1 MSAIK
6 LKTNGYKEAIFNKH
20 LVEIIDNI
28 ISAYPLTFVN
38 LERLRKEIDR
48 LEELFWIKD
57 EGGKYL
63 LVNNKFSSSLHFA
76 TSQIEGKSVDKFI
89 PGYLLNFNKA
99 LDEYIKESRS
109 VFIIEG
115 FPFAGV
121 SSKKDYQTIEI
132 PVTDS
137 EGNVVAI
144 IGVTQ
149 KLSLTLEQKENID
162 FSAQLS
168 LIQSLNKDFLFID
181 NNEII
186 TQVNSGFC
194 NLFSLSLPDVKGNN
208 YSKVLPTPLRS
219 LIESFLESDSA
230 FQTVDVNDKGVT
242 ENELIFH
249 FIKINGSGIIIL
261 LDSKEVSETLKP
273 TADNETKIYDV
284 LAQHNSEPVFI
295 YDKSNLRFLQVNNAA
310 LKLYGYSR
318 DEFLQLDLTD
328 LYAPDDIQTL
338 LDKNNERH
346 KEDYIIK
353 PYRQKHK
360 DGTTIFVELSTVSV
374 KYNDKD
380 AVFNVIRNVADEL
393 KLKKESQLYDALYKN
408 TGSLFFV
415 TDREGFIKSVNRA
428 VIETL
433 GYSSKSLEE
442 SSFTSLVIDEERGKI
457 NSSVFQSVS
466 KEKLFFKTFL
476 KRAGSDHLEV
486 ELVSNPVFDYKDEV
500 DSYCIIC
507 NKTEE
512 KVKEV
517 IKEIIKEIPV
527 QFNVAKEDF
536 PKAVPETIFLSGV
549 FHDLLTPI
557 NVILGFIEDLTEN
570 IELSTPEQKEAVE
583 IINQNRSNLLNSMN
597 SIIELTQISKNQV
610 KMKYDSYKIG
620 EIIENLKREIEENR
634 TLENIELTLGKIS
647 SSLEIRTDSNKFQK
661 LLTLILNIISKIIS
675 QKNIYISVSPLNEEF
690 FAVYVRDKYSSSSE
704 EFAERLNSVFGNNN
718 IESGVSLL
726 IFNLCNSLMQLLK
739 GEFKVFEEN
748 DAGFVFPLD
757 LTKRVEP
764 SKDKVEADDNVTEE
778 EKESDTSE
786 EKVKPITKFEEVT
799 FLKEPKS
806 KEPLSLKQSMDISGL
821 SCLYL
826 EDQSDS
832 QMLFSAEMK
841 GLKEINFASGFE
853 QALPLLKSKHFD
865 FIVMD
870 INLQGDYN
878 GLDVLRIIRTMPGYQ
893 NVPVIAVTAYLL
905 PGDTDKFIRAGF
917 SDFVSKPVFREKI
930 LASLE
935 KTLV

>member
-6 LKTNGYKEAIFNKH
+6 LKTNGYKEAVFNKH

-38 LERLRKEIDR
+38 LERLRKEIDG

-63 LVNNKFSSSLHFA
+63 LVNNTFSSSLHFA
-76 TSQIEGKSVDKFI
+76 TSQIEGKPVDKFI

-121 SSKKDYQTIEI
+121 SSRKDYQTIEI

-137 EGNVVAI
+137 EDNVVAI

-149 KLSLTLEQKENID
+149 KVSLKPERKENID

-168 LIQSLNKDFLFID
+168 LIKSLNKDFVFID
-181 NNEII
+181 SNGTVTEVSN
-186 TQVNSGFC
+186 GFC
-194 NLFSLSLPDVKGNN
+194 NLFSLSPSQVKSNN
-208 YSKVLPTPLRS
+208 YRVLPQALRS
-219 LIESFLESDSA
+219 LIESFQESGAA

-242 ENELIFH
+242 ESEVSFH

-261 LDSKEVSETLKP
+261 SDSKEVPELLTP
-273 TADNETKIYDV
+273 NADNETKTYDV
-284 LAQHNSEPVFI
+284 LIQNNSKPVFI

-338 LDKNNERH
+338 LDKNSESH
-346 KEDYIIK
+346 AEDHITK

-360 DGTTIFVELSTVSV
+360 DGTTIFVELSTVRV

-393 KLKKESQLYDALYKN
+393 KLKKESQLYNSLYKN
-408 TGSLFFV
+408 SSNLFFV
-415 TDREGFIKSVNRA
+415 TDREGFIKSVNKA

-433 GYSSKSLEE
+433 GYSPKSLEE
-442 SSFTSLVIDEERGKI
+442 SSFTSLAIDEERGKI
-457 NSSVFQSVS
+457 NSSVFQSGL
-466 KEKLFFKTFL
+466 KEKLSFKTFL
-476 KRAGSDHLEV
+476 KRAGSNHLEV
-486 ELVSNPVFDYKDEV
+486 ELISNPVFDYKGEI

-507 NKTEE
+507 IKIEE

-517 IKEIIKEIPV
+517 IKEIVKEIPV
-527 QFNVAKEDF
+527 QFNVGKEDF

-557 NVILGFIEDLTEN
+557 NVILGFVEDLTEN
-570 IELSTPEQKEAVE
+570 IELSKPGQKEAVE

-610 KMKYDSYKIG
+610 EMKYDFYKIG
-620 EIIENLKREIEENR
+620 EIIENLKSEMEEDR
-634 TLENIELTLGKIS
+634 TLENIELAFGKIS

-661 LLTLILNIISKIIS
+661 LLTVILNIISKISS
-675 QKNIYISVSPLNEEF
+675 QKKMYISVSPLNEEF
-690 FAVYVRDKYSSSSE
+690 FGVYFRDEYSSSSE
-704 EFAERLNSVFGNNN
+704 EFAGRLNSVFESNNL
-718 IESGVSLL
+718 ESGVSLL
-726 IFNLCNSLMQLLK
+726 TLNLCNSLMQLLE

-748 DAGFVFPLD
+748 DGGFVFPID
-757 LTKRVEP
+757 LTKRVKS
-764 SKDKVEADDNVTEE
+764 SKNKVEADDNVIEE
-778 EKESDTSE
+778 EE
-786 EKVKPITKFEEVT
+786 VKPITKFEEVT
-799 FLKEPKS
+799 FLKEPQS
-806 KEPLSLKQSMDISGL
+806 KEPISLKQPMDISGL
-821 SCLYL
+821 RCLYI
-826 EDQSDS
+826 EDQPDS
-832 QMLFSAEMK
+832 QMLFSVEMK
-841 GLKEINFASGFE
+841 DLKEINFASGFE

-870 INLQGDYN
+870 INLKGDYN
-878 GLDVLRIIRTMPGYQ
+878 GLDILRIIRTMPGYE
-893 NVPVIAVTAYLL
+893 NVPVVAVTAYLL
-905 PGDTDKFIRAGF
+905 PGDTDKFIHAGF